1 MKKIESFKT
10 FSQIQNQIRE
20 EARQKEIASKREASV
35 AAFNELLSKYNASS
49 IEDLNEEDREE
60 FMSVLTK
67 EGNAFGAARAEAI
80 AKGEDTFKVGDK
92 EMPVKNVDKEDE
104 ENAEK
109 FANEAKIKMN
119 NLDWGKTTAERN
131 ANLDKYDSLKTDKEK
146 EEFLKSLK
154 NESVVTEGKHDEMLD
169 KVADAVKNASNF
181 MNVGIALKDAGI
193 KYDFSTGMMPMYR
206 LKKYPIA
213 IVNKKYVDKGDR
225 EVGDIAIGLLESLTE
240 SLITEAL
247 EGKSQKEAMKGYAA
261 IQKFMMAHPA
271 FNSKT
276 ITDPTVAWFMR
287 TALKEALINVNYH
300 NEAAKVGRAIN
311 FAGFSEPVI
320 FAKEMGGMPLP
331 IKRGMMQDKAYDLA
345 LAMSKGA
352 KYNGY
357 AIIEAVAMF
366 FDDRFPKTSVAA
378 NLRAMLD
385 GFMGEAT
392 EIANLEQRINEG
404 SAFNSARLKAI
415 DAGEDEFEFDGKKYP
430 VTNVDKEDEE
440 LAKELT
446 EAGPAAKLQAA
457 IDKLKGA
464 LEKIEAGKDKIKS
477 EKVKAEKEINQISS
491 QIDNVESDLAD
502 AEEDEQDEYR
512 EMLTDLEDQLE
523 DAEDRRRQL
532 IEKLEDVIEKQKE
545 IEAKLKDIRSKKAQV
560 AEGSAFNTARLKA
573 IEAGE
578 DEFEF
583 DGKTYP
589 VTNVDKEDKE
599 LAKEITEALELV
611 ERLDNSTMKRMSG
624 LTDQKELKNFKQAF
638 VNLAQAFYEEGF
650 EYDEVLEYI
659 GALLRDPNIR
669 GSIEEGNAFLG
680 ARAKAIEEDAEEFEF
695 NGRTYPVVVK
705 ESNET
710 EVLFEAF
717 VEIDSMDPDSPELE
731 KLLKKNKV
739 DMEVMSFGGP
749 SYATPIVRLEGKEK
763 DVIKVLMDKKA
774 GWALPKGEAEYLV
787 EESVHTDVNE
797 SYAER
802 KLKDFMEFVKKAE
815 NKMVR
820 LSITENGQ
828 TNVIEDKLKKGSYGL
843 HKIDYMGF
851 DFEDEVQG
859 VRDGDAFI
867 MGVRPGM
874 FLKWKIGQGRFGTEY
889 LIEVL

>member
-60 FMSVLTK
+60 FMSALTK

-80 AKGEDTFKVGDK
+80 AKGEDTFKVGDE

-104 ENAEK
+104 ENAKE
-109 FANEAKIKMN
+109 FAA
-119 NLDWGKTTAERN
+119 
-131 ANLDKYDSLKTDKEK
+131 
-146 EEFLKSLK
+146 
-154 NESVVTEGKHDEMLD
+154 ESVVTEGKHDEMLD

-193 KYDFSTGMMPMYR
+193 KYDFSTGMMPIYR

-225 EVGDIAIGLLESLTE
+225 EVGDIAIGVMESLTE

-300 NEAAKVGRAIN
+300 REASKVGRAIN
-311 FAGFSEPVI
+311 FAGFSEPTI
-320 FAKEMGGMPLP
+320 FVKEMGGMPLP
-331 IKRGMMQDKAYDLA
+331 IKRGMMADKAYDLA

-366 FDDRFPKTSVAA
+366 FDDRFPKTSVAV
-378 NLRAMLD
+378 NLRTMLD

-392 EIANLEQRINEG
+392 EVANLEQRINEG

-415 DAGEDEFEFDGKKYP
+415 EAGEDEFEFDGKKYP
-430 VTNVDKEDEE
+430 VTNVDKEDKE

-446 EAGPAAKLQAA
+446 E
-457 IDKLKGA
+457 
-464 LEKIEAGKDKIKS
+464 
-477 EKVKAEKEINQISS
+477 
-491 QIDNVESDLAD
+491 
-502 AEEDEQDEYR
+502 
-512 EMLTDLEDQLE
+512 
-523 DAEDRRRQL
+523 
-532 IEKLEDVIEKQKE
+532 
-545 IEAKLKDIRSKKAQV
+545 
-560 AEGSAFNTARLKA
+560 
-573 IEAGE
+573 
-578 DEFEF
+578 
-583 DGKTYP
+583 
-589 VTNVDKEDKE
+589 
-599 LAKEITEALELV
+599 
-611 ERLDNSTMKRMSG
+611 RLDNSTMRRMSG
-624 LTDQKELKNFKQAF
+624 LTDQRELKNFKQAF

-659 GALLRDPNIR
+659 SAVLRDPNIR
-669 GSIEEGNAFLG
+669 GSIEESGSVDEGAFQAISDPEVLMTIAASLAGMTTLYNADRIEKILKKGGAKALDLIKQIGGDADIVKEGNAFLG

-695 NGRTYPVVVK
+695 NGKTYPVVVK

-717 VEIDSMDPDSPELE
+717 VEIDSVDPDAPELE

-874 FLKWKIGQGRFGTEY
+874 FLKWKIGKGRFGTEY